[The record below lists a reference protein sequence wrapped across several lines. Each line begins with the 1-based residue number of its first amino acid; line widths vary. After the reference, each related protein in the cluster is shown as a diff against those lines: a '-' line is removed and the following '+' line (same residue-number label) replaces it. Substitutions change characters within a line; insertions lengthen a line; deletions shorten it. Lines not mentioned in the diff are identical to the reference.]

1 VYGTQV
7 LADGSTRDL
16 APGSVRADAT
26 GSWTSPHTGGVYPSG
41 WVLTLRG
48 GERLELR
55 PLLLDQELFFPVAA
69 VAAEAGDQVQR
80 PSPLAYWEGAVT
92 VTGDRTGVGY
102 VELTG
107 YAGR

>member
-1 VYGTQV
+1 M
-7 LADGSTRDL
+7 
-16 APGSVRADAT
+16 
-26 GSWTSPHTGGVYPSG
+26 
-41 WVLTLRG
+41 LTLPG

-55 PLLLDQELFFPVAA
+55 PQLLDQELFFPTAQRSAPAA
-69 VAAEAGDQVQR
+69 GA
-80 PSPLAYWEGAVT
+80 LAYWEGAVT